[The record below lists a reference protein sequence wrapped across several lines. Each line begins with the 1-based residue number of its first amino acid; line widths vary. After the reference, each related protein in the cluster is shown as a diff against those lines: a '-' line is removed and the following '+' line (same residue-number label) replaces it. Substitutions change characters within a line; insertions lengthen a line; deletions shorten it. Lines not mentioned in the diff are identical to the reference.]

1 MIHEGQSR
9 LNLPL
14 WAFLFLLVGA
24 WISGPHP
31 SLELLLR
38 FALLI
43 LPCAAV
49 LYYGLSIYK
58 THQLWTV
65 VLSFFALESVV
76 FILFSHSIR
85 LAHLWVWIALTI
97 GETVLLALIVAS
109 FVPEKEERMAI
120 PEK

>member
-1 MIHEGQSR
+1 MVREDYSR
-9 LNLPL
+9 LNLPV
-14 WAFLFLLVGA
+14 WAFVFLLVGA
-24 WISGPHP
+24 WIGSPHP
-31 SLELLLR
+31 SLELTLR

-49 LYYGLSIYK
+49 LYYGLRIYK
-58 THQLWTV
+58 GHQLWTV

-76 FILFSHSIR
+76 FILFSRSIR
-85 LAHLWVWIALTI
+85 VAHLWVWIALTI

>member
-1 MIHEGQSR
+1 VVREDYSR

-14 WAFLFLLVGA
+14 WAFLFLLAGA
-24 WISGPHP
+24 WIGAPHP
-31 SLELLLR
+31 SLELTLR
-38 FALLI
+38 FALLA

-49 LYYGLSIYK
+49 LYYGLRIYK
-58 THQLWTV
+58 ANQLWTV

-76 FILFSHSIR
+76 FVLFSRPIR
-85 LAHLWVWIALTI
+85 LAPLWVWIALTI